1 MKESSI
7 SMKGLHHHQSLLRHF
22 INGRWQKTQVPWSSL
37 RRHKRRSAA
46 KWKHSQ
52 WVVDLLTLD
61 SVRPG
66 DRHEIAQP
74 RPVRPLRPS
83 HVTPSCRCDIH
94 LRMVTQ
100 HSQPPL
106 SDTVALSC
114 RANRH
119 KKTTTRQPTLCC
131 TPTSL
136 EKYVGSPHRRA
147 DLLGQM
153 QTFPLLKWMYG
164 GPWEIFSVHPLPPT
178 SMHIIL
184 ILCNRQVGS
193 RLYHRSS
200 SSLHAATT
208 GALRWRRLCYRRGP
222 RSQSAALM
230 ERQGRGLATRS
241 GDKVVQDSVTVD
253 SVGVVLGILSQL
265 LLVRKS
271 SSLFCLENMSYMT

>member
-7 SMKGLHHHQSLLRHF
+7 SMTGLHHRQSLLRHF

-37 RRHKRRSAA
+37 RRHKRSSAA

-66 DRHEIAQP
+66 DRHEVAQP

-94 LRMVTQ
+94 LSMATQ

-106 SDTVALSC
+106 GDTVALSC

-164 GPWEIFSVHPLPPT
+164 GPWEIPLCTPFLQLQCT
-178 SMHIIL
+178 LSWS
-184 ILCNRQVGS
+184 CVTG
-193 RLYHRSS
+193 RL
-200 SSLHAATT
+200 
-208 GALRWRRLCYRRGP
+208 
-222 RSQSAALM
+222 
-230 ERQGRGLATRS
+230 GLAFITAHLRAFMLLLLAPCDG
-241 GDKVVQDSVTVD
+241 GDCVI
-253 SVGVVLGILSQL
+253 GGAPGASQL
-265 LLVRKS
+265 HWWSDKEEVWPPGLVTKLCKILWLLIQ
-271 SSLFCLENMSYMT
+271 LGWCWGF